1 MRPALRLP
9 GTAAAARRDVR
20 RKICRLLSANVAFC
34 RLLSGSPPAE
44 GFWAKAAVRWG
55 TVSVPPYIGFYRL
68 VPPFIASQRKFFLR
82 RKGRWFRFKAPKWHI
97 GGCLVRFCSVYG
109 RDSFAKGGMLGAER
123 GRCDVGHAE
132 AWTPNG
138 CTPSVAGSNGPV
150 SDGSVRLNTGK
161 YAYSETFFT
170 TMESLTPRQ
179 GGIDGSTRALAL
191 DGSKYYSF
199 RLAGRRRRPKS
210 GFNLMERQLCECDS

>member
-1 MRPALRLP
+1 MGMARWKSSERGDAPCPPPARDRGCGEKGREAQNLP
-9 GTAAAARRDVR
+9 SSVG
-20 RKICRLLSANVAFC
+20 KCRLLSPSV
-34 RLLSGSPPAE
+34 GVPPPAE
-44 GFWAKAAVRWG
+44 VFWAKAAVRWG

-161 YAYSETFFT
+161 YAYSETFFK
-170 TMESLTPRQ
+170 LW
-179 GGIDGSTRALAL
+179 
-191 DGSKYYSF
+191 
-199 RLAGRRRRPKS
+199 KS
-210 GFNLMERQLCECDS
+210 